1 MKASL
6 LPDRSVVRFSGDGAR
21 TFLNSLL
28 TVNIAALTADES
40 RYSALLTAQGKIIVD
55 MIISEAPVEAGEG
68 FYFDAPK
75 SQAKNFLDRMKAYN
89 LRGKFKIDDLSETL
103 GVMAVW
109 DGEAAT
115 TKYPCHRD
123 PRLAALGQRIMLPPH
138 LAAET
143 AAEIGAELAPPEQ
156 FEAHRIALGIPR
168 GDLDFA
174 YGDAFPHEADMDQ
187 LHGID
192 LKKGCFVGQEVV
204 QRMERRSTARTRVVP
219 VTFDGAAPGVGTGV
233 TAAEKPVGTI
243 GSSAGGRGLALLRLD
258 RAQDALA
265 AGHPLK
271 AGDVRLH
278 LIKPEWAYFPF
289 PGERKP
295 EENEPA

>member
-6 LPDRSVVRFSGDGAR
+6 LPDRSIVRFAGDDAR
-21 TFLNSLL
+21 KFLNGLF
-28 TVNIAALTADES
+28 TANIAALTADEAC
-40 RYSALLTAQGKIIVD
+40 YSALLTAQGKIIVD
-55 MIISEAPVEAGEG
+55 AIVSKAPAEKGEG

-75 SQAKNFLDRMKAYN
+75 SQAKSFLDKLNSYN
-89 LRGKFKIDDLSETL
+89 LRRKYVVEDLSEKL

-109 DGEAAT
+109 DGKAAT
-115 TKYPCHRD
+115 ARYPCLKD

-143 AAEIGAELAPPEQ
+143 AAEIGAELVPPEQ

-192 LKKGCFVGQEVV
+192 FNKGCFVGQEVV
-204 QRMERRSTARTRVVP
+204 QRMERRKIARTRVVP
-219 VTFDGAAPGVGTGV
+219 VTFDGAAPGVGTTV
-233 TAAEKPVGTI
+233 SAAEKSIGTI
-243 GSSAGGRGLALLRLD
+243 GSSMDGLGLALLRLD
-258 RAQDALA
+258 RAEDALA

-271 AGDVRLH
+271 AGDVTLRLV
-278 LIKPEWAYFPF
+278 KPEWAQFPF

-295 EENEPA
+295 EESKPA